1 MRQSDFI
8 RLLLLAAIWGA
19 SFLFMRV
26 IAPVLGP
33 IWTAELRVGL
43 AGLALCVWMLFLREP
58 LPALRQWKQYLL
70 LGAASSGFPAVLY
83 SYAALHVPA
92 GYSAIMNATT
102 PLWGALMASLFLGE
116 KLTQRKLAGM
126 FTGVLGVALLVKL
139 GPVTLNTEVLLALLA
154 CSLATICYAL
164 AGVYTKKLSVSGSPT
179 LLATASQ
186 VGAAVMLLPAL
197 PFSPVHAAPSVQ
209 VVQVVLAMAA
219 LALICSALAY
229 LLYFRLISDVGPTR
243 ALTVTFLIPLFALI
257 WGAVFLD
264 EHITLSTLAGCAAV
278 VLATWL
284 VAGSPKKAST

>member
-154 CSLATICYAL
+154 CSMATICYAL

-209 VVQVVLAMAA
+209 VVLAMAA

-257 WGAVFLD
+257 WGAVFLN

>member
-43 AGLALCVWMLFLREP
+43 AGLALCAWMLFLREP

-209 VVQVVLAMAA
+209 VVLAMAA